1 MYGLTA
7 FHKSIVNGH
16 REMAEHLMEKTDR
29 ACFNVPDR
37 HGRNALFYGAAL
49 SEFDDIGMYGWLMNM
64 GYDKNHEDNVSW
76 TEKQPKWLGLSVNL
90 LAFGGSFLHGYV
102 LLSLYYV

>member
-76 TEKQPKWLGLSVNL
+76 LKDHSYTT
-90 LAFGGSFLHGYV
+90 
-102 LLSLYYV
+102 

>member
-1 MYGLTA
+1 MSKDMHGLTA

-16 REMAEHLMEKTDR
+16 RDMAEHLMEKTDR

-37 HGRNALFYGAAL
+37 HGRNALFYAAAL

-64 GYDKNHEDNVSW
+64 GYDKNYEDNVSW
-76 TEKQPKWLGLSVNL
+76 LT
-90 LAFGGSFLHGYV
+90 YR
-102 LLSLYYV
+102 